1 MWITRGAN
9 TERRTHKHVSSLIK
23 FNNDFVENSYMVLVS
38 AKAESFYDEAS
49 QFDWCGSSNVK
60 MIFRVWLIGIAVIYT

>member
-49 QFDWCGSSNVK
+49 
-60 MIFRVWLIGIAVIYT
+60 